1 MNIDPVKTQSVAQ
14 PGKAKAR
21 EAKPQPKQ
29 AARDSFKPEQ
39 KERLMNL
46 LKSQPDVRPE
56 VVERAK
62 ALAADP
68 SYPSD
73 KVIAKLAK
81 LFIKDAAK

>member
-1 MNIDPVKTQSVAQ
+1 MKIDPVKTQSVAQ
-14 PGKAKAR
+14 PGKTRAR
-21 EAKPQPKQ
+21 EAKPETKQ
-29 AARDSFKPEQ
+29 TARDSFKPEQ
-39 KERLMNL
+39 KERLMTL

-81 LFIKDAAK
+81 MFIKDSAK